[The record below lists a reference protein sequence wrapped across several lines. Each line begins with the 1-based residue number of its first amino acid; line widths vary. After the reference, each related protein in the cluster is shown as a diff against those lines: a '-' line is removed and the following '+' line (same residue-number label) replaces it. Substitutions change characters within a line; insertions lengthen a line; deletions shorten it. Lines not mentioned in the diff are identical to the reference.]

1 LALILSKREE
11 TKELRNIEEYV
22 KSLRIDV
29 DKRLTDLKA
38 ELDEV
43 QQKAAKKVVERPLLA
58 LGVAFAVGMAIGIA
72 LANTRD

>member
-1 LALILSKREE
+1 MALILSKREE